1 MNSTNL
7 NEKKVMIVD
16 DEPNII
22 IALEFLLQRAGF
34 TVTKADSGIKALEL
48 LETEQ
53 PDLLI
58 LDVMMPGLT
67 GFEVAAR
74 LRNQSR
80 FEHLNIVFLT
90 AKGTERDKA
99 AGYATGADY
108 YIVKPFDNDLLVS
121 TVKEILTY
129 G

>member
-1 MNSTNL
+1 MNISSL
-7 NEKKVMIVD
+7 NEKKIMIVD

-34 TVTKADSGIKALEL
+34 TVIKADSGIKALEL

>member
-1 MNSTNL
+1 MNISSL
-7 NEKKVMIVD
+7 NEKKIMIVD